1 MKKIKTSIALLL
13 TILFTLSAFAA
24 APTSVSAKG
33 IEKKAKLKLWVPD
46 REVKTAKKLA
56 KSFVKKYK
64 SKKISVKVS
73 AESEADAGTY
83 LLSDNSSAADVAS
96 IASDQ
101 LNNFVNAKVISP
113 IKSPKSIKKNM
124 LKSLVSASTF
134 NKKLYAIPR
143 SLNGYCLVYDKTVVS
158 EKQAKTLE
166 GVLQACQSKNKK
178 FIMDAGNGYY
188 SCIFLFTGG
197 LRLKGLKSDGF
208 TQKFNKYD
216 INTLT
221 KTLKAFSVL
230 FHKYSNVFRSLAVSN
245 IPAGFTST
253 STRKSTCGAGIDG
266 IWDYEACKAALGKN
280 FGAAKL
286 PTINVN
292 GKNKQIVSMLGYT
305 GYVVNKASKY
315 PKAAQALAKY
325 ISTKSAQKKRASKN
339 IVPTNKKL
347 LKSSYI
353 SKKPMMKALY
363 KQSKYSVPLVSI
375 GMIWDPFGNLG
386 NKITAKN
393 INPDKYDYKKLIE
406 KTIDNILDM

>member
-73 AESEADAGTY
+73 AKSEADAGTY

-96 IASDQ
+96 IANDQ
-101 LNNFVNAKVISP
+101 LNNLVNAKVISP
-113 IKSPKSIKKNM
+113 IKSPKSIKKSM
-124 LKSLVSASTF
+124 LKSSVSASTL

-143 SLNGYCLVYDKTVVS
+143 SLNGYCLVYDKSVVS
-158 EKQAKTLE
+158 KNQAKTLE

-197 LRLKGLKSDGF
+197 LRLKGLKSDF

-230 FHKYSNVFRSLAVSN
+230 FHKYSSVFRSLAVSN
-245 IPAGFTST
+245 IPADFTST
-253 STRKSTCGAGIDG
+253 STRESTCGAGIDG
-266 IWDYEACKAALGKN
+266 RWDYEACKAALGKN

-363 KQSKYSVPLVSI
+363 KQSKYSVAQTSI
-375 GMIWDPFGNLG
+375 SPRFWDPFGNLG